1 MMPLTVRRLTS
12 DGPLADQVWRTE
24 FTTEQRNRLLRPP
37 LAALPPHFAAAHS
50 YHIGVHPN
58 APPLRLLCQLRAA
71 VDRHPDGAMAVLIR
85 AQRSADR
92 PTVSESGFMFVDMSM
107 CRSAAVRS

>member
-24 FTTEQRNRLLRPP
+24 FTTEQRDALLRPL

-58 APPLRLLCQLRAA
+58 APPLRLLQQLRAA
-71 VDRHPDGAMAVLIR
+71 VDRHADGVMAVLSR
-85 AQRSADR
+85 AQRSAHR
-92 PTVSESGFMFVDMSM
+92 QSVSRSGFHA
-107 CRSAAVRS
+107 R